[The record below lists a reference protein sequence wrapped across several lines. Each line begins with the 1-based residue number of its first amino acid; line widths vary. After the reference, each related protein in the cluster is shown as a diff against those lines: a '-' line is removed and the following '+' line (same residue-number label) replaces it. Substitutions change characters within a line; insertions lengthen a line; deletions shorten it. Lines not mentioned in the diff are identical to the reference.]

1 MEADSQYDQLVKV
14 LLIGESGVGKT
25 CILQKFSKGDFLVNH
40 LTTIAIDF
48 KMKVVEV
55 DGVKLKMQIWDTAG
69 QERFDT
75 LTTSF
80 FKSAQ
85 GIMVCYSL
93 TDENSFQSVN
103 KWMKQIRNYAPKD
116 VKVVLLGNKSD
127 LQSERKVDTQTASE
141 VAQQFGAGFYEVS
154 AFNGDNIEEAFLKLA
169 RDILTTLKE
178 QSQVHNPNLDFL
190 EQNKSGCCGN

>member
-1 MEADSQYDQLVKV
+1 MDVVNEYDQLVKV

-25 CILQKFSKGDFLVNH
+25 CVLQKFSKGDFVVNH

-48 KMKVVEV
+48 KMRVVEV

-85 GIMVCYSL
+85 GIMVCYSI

-103 KWMKQIRNYAPKD
+103 KWIRQIRNYAPKD
-116 VKVVLLGNKSD
+116 VKVIMLGNKSD
-127 LQSERKVDTQTASE
+127 LPNDRKVRTQTAKE
-141 VAQQFGAGFYEVS
+141 VADQFGTGFYEVS
-154 AFNGDNIEEAFLKLA
+154 AFNGDNIEQAFIQLATEILSNLKQQ
-169 RDILTTLKE
+169 D
-178 QSQVHNPNLDFL
+178 QVPNPNLDFL